1 MFPHKL
7 LLPLGALLLSGLVGA
22 SSSGAQDA
30 LFVRTQ
36 GEIERLWSSALGCAE
51 RGSSFA
57 IRDRFNGSES
67 TYGSLPAGGSS
78 DYSQC
83 GERALRN
90 TSSRMLVDTIEDA
103 VRSGGLSLFNSDF
116 RLDSSINWIWGEN
129 VTGDLD
135 AVVPLL
141 LIGKED
147 QGSGHALFLQP
158 GLSFWPG
165 LEDERRL
172 DGNLGVVY
180 RTRMADGLVAGGSF
194 FYDYDVKNDNRRIG
208 VGLDLQDRA
217 LHAGLNYYHPLNE
230 WQEGRTDYEEQ
241 PLQGGDFRLGLALQR
256 AWLDASMGVW
266 RFEGEGK
273 TKWRPSL
280 GMDAGIRILPGVF
293 LKGGYEWQDEDDS
306 FGTRWSTG
314 LAFRF
319 ALPGLDGAGSFN
331 SPPVPAPNLFDPVER
346 EKRILYEERE
356 AVPKA
361 NLSVSGTGNTR
372 NVIVQL
378 DEIFTEDVV
387 LNFIGSGSATYNDD
401 WTMSV
406 GGTDCAAVTGTN
418 CQVTVMAGETSPS
431 DGVVITFQDPDRGE
445 PAEDIILSVEIAS
458 TGVDLAPGNPLI
470 VQIPAGLPLP
480 NISLSS
486 DKTSIAEGDT
496 ATITLTLSE
505 MLGDAAAFNLIGSS
519 DSNDVTYGTSTDDDW
534 NLSIGGTA
542 CDMASGTSCQ
552 VTIAAGATSAEVT
565 VEVNADTTNE
575 TSVEA
580 FTVSVAVDSG
590 SRNIV
595 QTGSRSTLNFTI
607 PADPPLPTVSLNSDK
622 TNIAEGDTATITLTL
637 SEMLRDDAAFNLIG
651 GSDSNDVTYG
661 ASNDWNLSI
670 DGTDCDMASGTS
682 CQVTIAEGGTSAE
695 VTVEVNADTTSET
708 SLEAFT
714 VSVEVD
720 SGSRSIVQTG
730 SRSTLNF
737 TIPADPP
744 LPTVSL
750 NSDKTSIAEGDMA
763 TITLTLSEM
772 LGDAAAFNLI
782 GGSDSNDVTYGASND
797 WNLSIDGTDCDMAS
811 GMNCQV
817 TIAGGATSAEV
828 TVEVNADTIN
838 ETSAEAFTVSVE
850 VDSKSRSIVQ
860 TGSRS
865 TLNFT
870 IPADPP
876 LPTVSLSSDKT
887 NIAEGDTAI
896 ITLTLSE
903 MLGDAAAFNLIGG
916 SDSNDV
922 TYGASN
928 DWNLSIDG
936 TDCDMASGMNCQV
949 TIAGGA
955 TSAEVTVEV
964 NADTINETSAEA
976 FTVSVEVDS
985 KSRSIVQTGS
995 RSTLNFTIPEDPP
1008 STLGFAETG
1017 ITTDE
1022 TISAGSQFIQLRG
1035 VAKDADGMKFS
1046 SIPVRIPI
1054 TISITNNAGNDI
1066 TIDTSPGQALTP
1078 ANTDNFNSD
1087 NEFLIQAIRIV
1098 DDTDTEDQEEFV
1110 ITLGEGPGFP
1120 AGWAIDPDA
1129 DTFTITINKN
1139 DQPSTLGFAETG
1151 ITTDETISA
1160 GNQFIQVRGVA
1171 TDADGM
1177 KFSRIPVRIPIT
1189 ISITNNAGNDIS
1201 IDTSPGQALTPANT
1215 DNFNSDNE
1223 FLIQAI
1229 RIVDDTDAEEQ
1240 EEFVVTLG
1248 EGPSFPSGWA
1258 IDPDADT
1265 FTITINR
1272 NDQPSTLGFAGTGI
1286 TTDETISTG
1295 NQFIQLRGV
1304 AKDADGMKFS
1314 SIPVRIPITISITN
1328 NAGNDITIDTSSGQ
1342 ALTPAGTDN
1351 FNSDNEFLIQA
1362 IRIVDDTDAEDQEEF
1377 VITLGEGPSF
1387 PDGWVIDSDADT
1399 FTIVINGNDR
1409 PTVFFSGGDGT
1420 QSVPRTI
1427 TDTIDEGAGGSATVT
1442 LNLSPAP
1449 TTAINIPLTVTGN
1462 HAVYGDVIIANT
1474 TRAAVLGNPSTNDV
1488 RVSVPANIGM
1498 VILRITVVQDSGNN
1512 SDDITVSLGAL
1523 PGDYAAGTNNSWAVA
1538 INFPRT
1544 VNFAYEGE
1552 HSLRTSTNPETAEVA
1567 DLSLELSKTHN
1578 EDITVHLNKG
1588 GTAGATNG
1596 DYRILNQDG
1605 SICGADNEVCVVTF
1619 PPGQKEAVVK
1629 FWPRRYFSGS
1639 ETAIIN
1645 IQIPE
1650 GSKDSVQLGKQ
1661 DEIQF
1666 NLIDGTAS
1674 AVLPTVTLSYT
1685 GDRILTSSTTSEIAE
1700 IVDLKVQLNN
1710 SSSVPIAVHLNKGGT
1725 TRAGSGDYRILN
1737 ADDSICGNDDE
1748 SCIVTFLAGQTEV
1761 VVKFWPRRYIAE
1773 QETAVI
1779 ELEVPAENRDKVA
1792 LGLNNRVE
1800 FTLVPGI

>member
-565 VEVNADTTNE
+565 VEVNADTT
-575 TSVEA
+575 
-580 FTVSVAVDSG
+580 
-590 SRNIV
+590 
-595 QTGSRSTLNFTI
+595 
-607 PADPPLPTVSLNSDK
+607 
-622 TNIAEGDTATITLTL
+622 
-637 SEMLRDDAAFNLIG
+637 
-651 GSDSNDVTYG
+651 
-661 ASNDWNLSI
+661 
-670 DGTDCDMASGTS
+670 
-682 CQVTIAEGGTSAE
+682 
-695 VTVEVNADTTSET
+695 SET

-750 NSDKTSIAEGDMA
+750 NSDKTNIAEGDTA

-817 TIAGGATSAEV
+817 TIAAGATSAEV
-828 TVEVNADTIN
+828 TVEVNADTTS
-838 ETSAEAFTVSVE
+838 ETSLEAFTVSVE
-850 VDSKSRSIVQ
+850 VDS
-860 TGSRS
+860 G
-865 TLNFT
+865 
-870 IPADPP
+870 
-876 LPTVSLSSDKT
+876 
-887 NIAEGDTAI
+887 
-896 ITLTLSE
+896 
-903 MLGDAAAFNLIGG
+903 
-916 SDSNDV
+916 
-922 TYGASN
+922 
-928 DWNLSIDG
+928 
-936 TDCDMASGMNCQV
+936 
-949 TIAGGA
+949 
-955 TSAEVTVEV
+955 
-964 NADTINETSAEA
+964 
-976 FTVSVEVDS
+976 
-985 KSRSIVQTGS
+985 SRSIVQTGS

-1022 TISAGSQFIQLRG
+1022 TISAGNQFIQVRG

-1171 TDADGM
+1171 KDADGM
-1177 KFSRIPVRIPIT
+1177 KFSSIPVRIPIT
-1189 ISITNNAGNDIS
+1189 ISITNNAGNDIT

-1248 EGPSFPSGWA
+1248 EGPGFPAGWA

>member
-750 NSDKTSIAEGDMA
+750 NSDKTSIAEGDTA
-763 TITLTLSEM
+763 T
-772 LGDAAAFNLI
+772 
-782 GGSDSNDVTYGASND
+782 
-797 WNLSIDGTDCDMAS
+797 
-811 GMNCQV
+811 
-817 TIAGGATSAEV
+817 
-828 TVEVNADTIN
+828 
-838 ETSAEAFTVSVE
+838 
-850 VDSKSRSIVQ
+850 
-860 TGSRS
+860 
-865 TLNFT
+865 
-870 IPADPP
+870 
-876 LPTVSLSSDKT
+876 
-887 NIAEGDTAI
+887 

-1171 TDADGM
+1171 KDADGM

>member
-116 RLDSSINWIWGEN
+116 RLDSSISWIWGEN

-458 TGVDLAPGNPLI
+458 TGVDLVPGNPLI

-607 PADPPLPTVSLNSDK
+607 PADPPLPTVSLSSDK

-637 SEMLRDDAAFNLIG
+637 SEML
-651 GSDSNDVTYG
+651 
-661 ASNDWNLSI
+661 
-670 DGTDCDMASGTS
+670 
-682 CQVTIAEGGTSAE
+682 
-695 VTVEVNADTTSET
+695 
-708 SLEAFT
+708 
-714 VSVEVD
+714 
-720 SGSRSIVQTG
+720 
-730 SRSTLNF
+730 
-737 TIPADPP
+737 
-744 LPTVSL
+744 
-750 NSDKTSIAEGDMA
+750 
-763 TITLTLSEM
+763 
-772 LGDAAAFNLI
+772 GDAAAFNLI
-782 GGSDSNDVTYGASND
+782 GSSDSNDVTYGASND

-811 GMNCQV
+811 GMSCQV

-828 TVEVNADTIN
+828 TVEVNADT
-838 ETSAEAFTVSVE
+838 T
-850 VDSKSRSIVQ
+850 
-860 TGSRS
+860 
-865 TLNFT
+865 
-870 IPADPP
+870 
-876 LPTVSLSSDKT
+876 
-887 NIAEGDTAI
+887 
-896 ITLTLSE
+896 
-903 MLGDAAAFNLIGG
+903 
-916 SDSNDV
+916 
-922 TYGASN
+922 
-928 DWNLSIDG
+928 
-936 TDCDMASGMNCQV
+936 
-949 TIAGGA
+949 
-955 TSAEVTVEV
+955 
-964 NADTINETSAEA
+964 NETSAEA

-1046 SIPVRIPI
+1046 RIPVRIPI

-1171 TDADGM
+1171 KDADGM

-1272 NDQPSTLGFAGTGI
+1272 NDQPSTLGFVGTGI

-1377 VITLGEGPSF
+1377 VVTLGEGPSF

-1409 PTVFFSGGDGT
+1409 PTVFFSGGDGM

>member
-670 DGTDCDMASGTS
+670 DGTDCDMASG
-682 CQVTIAEGGTSAE
+682 
-695 VTVEVNADTTSET
+695 
-708 SLEAFT
+708 
-714 VSVEVD
+714 
-720 SGSRSIVQTG
+720 
-730 SRSTLNF
+730 
-737 TIPADPP
+737 
-744 LPTVSL
+744 
-750 NSDKTSIAEGDMA
+750 
-763 TITLTLSEM
+763 
-772 LGDAAAFNLI
+772 
-782 GGSDSNDVTYGASND
+782 
-797 WNLSIDGTDCDMAS
+797 
-811 GMNCQV
+811 MNCQV

-876 LPTVSLSSDKT
+876 LPTVSLNSDKT
-887 NIAEGDTAI
+887 NIAEGDTAT

-903 MLGDAAAFNLIGG
+903 MLRDDAAFNLIGG

-1066 TIDTSPGQALTP
+1066 SIDTSPGQALTP

-1160 GNQFIQVRGVA
+1160 GSQFIQLRGVA
-1171 TDADGM
+1171 KDADGM
-1177 KFSRIPVRIPIT
+1177 KFSSIPVRIPIT

>member
-534 NLSIGGTA
+534 NLSIGGTD

-607 PADPPLPTVSLNSDK
+607 PADPPLPTVSLN
-622 TNIAEGDTATITLTL
+622 
-637 SEMLRDDAAFNLIG
+637 R
-651 GSDSNDVTYG
+651 
-661 ASNDWNLSI
+661 
-670 DGTDCDMASGTS
+670 
-682 CQVTIAEGGTSAE
+682 
-695 VTVEVNADTTSET
+695 
-708 SLEAFT
+708 
-714 VSVEVD
+714 
-720 SGSRSIVQTG
+720 
-730 SRSTLNF
+730 
-737 TIPADPP
+737 
-744 LPTVSL
+744 
-750 NSDKTSIAEGDMA
+750 DKTSIAEGDTA
-763 TITLTLSEM
+763 IITLTLSEM

-876 LPTVSLSSDKT
+876 LPTVSLNRDKT
-887 NIAEGDTAI
+887 SIAEGDTAI

-1087 NEFLIQAIRIV
+1087 NEVLIQAIRIV

-1160 GNQFIQVRGVA
+1160 GSQFIQLRGVA
-1171 TDADGM
+1171 KDADGM
-1177 KFSRIPVRIPIT
+1177 KFSSIPVRIPIT
-1189 ISITNNAGNDIS
+1189 ISITNNAGNDIT

-1295 NQFIQLRGV
+1295 NQFIQIRGV

-1328 NAGNDITIDTSSGQ
+1328 NAGNDITIDTSPGQ
-1342 ALTPAGTDN
+1342 ALTPANTDN

-1362 IRIVDDTDAEDQEEF
+1362 IRIVDDTDAEEQEEF
-1377 VITLGEGPSF
+1377 VVTLGEGPSF

>member
-116 RLDSSINWIWGEN
+116 RLDSSISWIWGEN

-622 TNIAEGDTATITLTL
+622 TSIAEGDT
-637 SEMLRDDAAFNLIG
+637 
-651 GSDSNDVTYG
+651 
-661 ASNDWNLSI
+661 
-670 DGTDCDMASGTS
+670 
-682 CQVTIAEGGTSAE
+682 
-695 VTVEVNADTTSET
+695 
-708 SLEAFT
+708 
-714 VSVEVD
+714 
-720 SGSRSIVQTG
+720 
-730 SRSTLNF
+730 
-737 TIPADPP
+737 
-744 LPTVSL
+744 
-750 NSDKTSIAEGDMA
+750 A

-782 GGSDSNDVTYGASND
+782 GSSDSNDVTYGASND

-811 GMNCQV
+811 GMSCQV

-876 LPTVSLSSDKT
+876 LPTVSLNSDKT
-887 NIAEGDTAI
+887 SIAEGDTAT

-903 MLGDAAAFNLIGG
+903 MLGDAAAFNLIGS

-936 TDCDMASGMNCQV
+936 TDCDMASGMSCQV

-1022 TISAGSQFIQLRG
+1022 TISAGNQFIQVRG

-1046 SIPVRIPI
+1046 RIPVRIPI

-1171 TDADGM
+1171 KDADGM

-1189 ISITNNAGNDIS
+1189 ISITNNAGNDIT

-1377 VITLGEGPSF
+1377 VVTLGEGPSF
-1387 PDGWVIDSDADT
+1387 PAGWVIDPDADT

-1409 PTVFFSGGDGT
+1409 PTVFFSGGDGM

>member
-607 PADPPLPTVSLNSDK
+607 P
-622 TNIAEGDTATITLTL
+622 
-637 SEMLRDDAAFNLIG
+637 
-651 GSDSNDVTYG
+651 
-661 ASNDWNLSI
+661 
-670 DGTDCDMASGTS
+670 
-682 CQVTIAEGGTSAE
+682 
-695 VTVEVNADTTSET
+695 
-708 SLEAFT
+708 
-714 VSVEVD
+714 
-720 SGSRSIVQTG
+720 
-730 SRSTLNF
+730 
-737 TIPADPP
+737 
-744 LPTVSL
+744 
-750 NSDKTSIAEGDMA
+750 
-763 TITLTLSEM
+763 
-772 LGDAAAFNLI
+772 
-782 GGSDSNDVTYGASND
+782 
-797 WNLSIDGTDCDMAS
+797 
-811 GMNCQV
+811 
-817 TIAGGATSAEV
+817 
-828 TVEVNADTIN
+828 
-838 ETSAEAFTVSVE
+838 
-850 VDSKSRSIVQ
+850 
-860 TGSRS
+860 
-865 TLNFT
+865 
-870 IPADPP
+870 
-876 LPTVSLSSDKT
+876 
-887 NIAEGDTAI
+887 
-896 ITLTLSE
+896 
-903 MLGDAAAFNLIGG
+903 
-916 SDSNDV
+916 
-922 TYGASN
+922 
-928 DWNLSIDG
+928 
-936 TDCDMASGMNCQV
+936 
-949 TIAGGA
+949 
-955 TSAEVTVEV
+955 
-964 NADTINETSAEA
+964 
-976 FTVSVEVDS
+976 
-985 KSRSIVQTGS
+985 
-995 RSTLNFTIPEDPP
+995 EDPP

-1022 TISAGSQFIQLRG
+1022 TISTGSQFIQLRG

-1171 TDADGM
+1171 KDADGM

-1619 PPGQKEAVVK
+1619 PPGQKEAAVK